1 MDSLHLT
8 DGSGL
13 AIQIAGILMIA
24 MLSFFTNRTVKRTSV
39 DYWTRAW
46 TCLVGSLAALMIS
59 LYVRPLQRYTAP
71 IYFLGEYAF
80 AFLFIAGCRNRATG
94 ALLTRRSLRWLFPAI
109 ALSVVLAQL
118 SVSRGDTLIFHSS
131 VMALLFLTAYRALQP
146 ARMAGQ
152 AATGFSVMSAA
163 LFLLALDFALYVA
176 SFTVISFNLGNL
188 PVLYL
193 RYSSVIDLI
202 LEILLGFGTVMVV
215 MDDSRHEVEAVNR
228 ELRAARDRLEVLA
241 RMDPLTEALNRH
253 AFYSL
258 VENRP
263 EPPSDGVCGCV
274 VIVDIDDLKPI
285 NDSVGHTAGDSVIR
299 AVAGSIRSII
309 RAGDLL
315 FRWGGDEF
323 LILLFGIAENDARA
337 RIDGLNHK
345 LSLFLIPGTHDPI
358 KISVSF
364 GIAAFEKVSGIEAAI
379 DTADAEMYASKQ
391 TRKQSGSLQRESSVH
406 Y

>member
-13 AIQIAGILMIA
+13 AIQFAGILMIA
-24 MLSFFTNRTVKRTSV
+24 MLSFFTNRTVKRKSV

-46 TCLVGSLAALMIS
+46 TCLAVSLAALMAS
-59 LYVRPLQRYTAP
+59 LYVRPLQPFTAP
-71 IYFLGEYAF
+71 VFFLGEYGF
-80 AFLFIAGCRNRATG
+80 AFMFIAGCRNRATG
-94 ALLTRRSLRWLFPAI
+94 ALLTRRSLRWLVPAI
-109 ALSVVLAQL
+109 ASSILLAQL
-118 SVSRGDTLIFHSS
+118 SLLRGDIFIFHSA

-146 ARMAGQ
+146 AREAGQ

-163 LFLLALDFALYVA
+163 LFLLALDFALYVI

-188 PVLYL
+188 PLLYL

-215 MDDSRHEVEAVNR
+215 MDDSRHEVEAANR

-263 EPPSDGVCGCV
+263 EVPSTGVCGCV
-274 VIVDIDDLKPI
+274 VVVDIDDLKPI

-323 LILLFGIAENDARA
+323 LILLFGIAEQDARN
-337 RIDGLNHK
+337 RIDGLNQK
-345 LSLFLIPGTHDPI
+345 LSVFLVPGTQEPI

-364 GIAAFEKVSGIEAAI
+364 GIAAFDKVSGIEAAI
-379 DTADAEMYASKQ
+379 DTADAEMYAGKQ
-391 TRKQSGSLQRESSVH
+391 TRKQSGSLKREKSVRL
-406 Y
+406 

>member
-8 DGSGL
+8 EGSGL
-13 AIQIAGILMIA
+13 AIQFAGILMIA
-24 MLSFFTNRTVKRTSV
+24 TLSLFTTRTVKRTSV
-39 DYWTRAW
+39 DYWTSAW
-46 TCLVGSLAALMIS
+46 TSLVVALAMLMAS
-59 LYVRPLQRYTAP
+59 LYLRPLRPYAAP
-71 IYFLGEYAF
+71 LYFLGEYGF
-80 AFLFIAGCRNRATG
+80 GYMFIAGCRNRANGTR
-94 ALLTRRSLRWLFPAI
+94 LTRRNLRWLPPALG
-109 ALSVVLAQL
+109 LSIILAQIS
-118 SVSRGDTLIFHSS
+118 SVHGDPFIFHSG
-131 VMALLFLTAYRALQP
+131 VMALLFLRAYRALQP
-146 ARMAGQ
+146 ARVDGQ
-152 AATGFSVMSAA
+152 SATGFTVMSAA
-163 LFLLALDFALYVA
+163 LFLLSLDFALYVV
-176 SFTVISFNLGNL
+176 SFTIISFDLGSL
-188 PVLYL
+188 PLLYL
-193 RYSSVIDLI
+193 RYASVVDLI

-215 MDDSRHEVEAVNR
+215 MDDSRQEVEAANR

-263 EPPSDGVCGCV
+263 EPPADGVCGCV
-274 VIVDIDDLKPI
+274 VVVDIDDLKPI

-323 LILLFGIAENDARA
+323 LILLFGIAEDDARA

-345 LSLFLIPGTHDPI
+345 LSMFLIPGTTDPI
-358 KISVSF
+358 KITVSF
-364 GIAAFEKVSGIEAAI
+364 GIAAFEKVSGIEGAI
-379 DTADAEMYASKQ
+379 DGADAEMYASKQ
-391 TRKQSGSLQRESSVH
+391 TRKQSGALDRENSLQ

>member
-13 AIQIAGILMIA
+13 AIQFAGILMIA
-24 MLSFFTNRTVKRTSV
+24 TLSLFTTRTVKRTSV
-39 DYWTRAW
+39 DYWTGAW
-46 TCLVGSLAALMIS
+46 TCLLISLAALMVS
-59 LYVRPLQRYTAP
+59 PYVRSLRPYLSP
-71 IYFLGEYAF
+71 VYFLGEYAF
-80 AFLFIAGCRNRATG
+80 GYMFIAGCRNRAMG
-94 ALLTRRSLRWLFPAI
+94 ALLSRRSLRLLAPAL
-109 ALSVVLAQL
+109 ALSVVLAQI
-118 SVSRGDTLIFHSS
+118 SSAYGDPFIFHSGI
-131 VMALLFLTAYRALQP
+131 MALLFLTAYRALQP
-146 ARMAGQ
+146 ARATQQ
-152 AATGFSVMSAA
+152 AATGFTVMSAA
-163 LFLLALDFALYVA
+163 LFLLSLDFALYVV
-176 SFTVISFNLGNL
+176 SFTIISFKLGSL
-188 PVLYL
+188 PLLYL
-193 RYSSVIDLI
+193 KYSSVIDLI

-215 MDDSRHEVEAVNR
+215 MDDSRHEVEAANR

-263 EPPSDGVCGCV
+263 EAPADGVCGCV
-274 VIVDIDDLKPI
+274 VVVDIDDLKPI

-323 LILLFGIAENDARA
+323 LILLFGIAEQDARA
-337 RIDGLNHK
+337 RIEGLNQK
-345 LSLFLIPGTHDPI
+345 LAMFLIPGATDPI

-364 GIAAFEKVSGIEAAI
+364 GIAAFGKVSEIEVAI
-379 DTADAEMYASKQ
+379 DSADAEMYTSKQ
-391 TRKQSGSLQRESSVH
+391 SRKQSGSLDRANSFQF
-406 Y
+406 

>member
-1 MDSLHLT
+1 
-8 DGSGL
+8 
-13 AIQIAGILMIA
+13 
-24 MLSFFTNRTVKRTSV
+24 
-39 DYWTRAW
+39 
-46 TCLVGSLAALMIS
+46 
-59 LYVRPLQRYTAP
+59 
-71 IYFLGEYAF
+71 
-80 AFLFIAGCRNRATG
+80 
-94 ALLTRRSLRWLFPAI
+94 
-109 ALSVVLAQL
+109 
-118 SVSRGDTLIFHSS
+118 
-131 VMALLFLTAYRALQP
+131 
-146 ARMAGQ
+146 
-152 AATGFSVMSAA
+152 
-163 LFLLALDFALYVA
+163 
-176 SFTVISFNLGNL
+176 
-188 PVLYL
+188 
-193 RYSSVIDLI
+193 
-202 LEILLGFGTVMVV
+202 
-215 MDDSRHEVEAVNR
+215 MDDSRHEVEAANR

-263 EPPSDGVCGCV
+263 EAPSTGVCGCV
-274 VIVDIDDLKPI
+274 VVVDIDDLKPI

-323 LILLFGIAENDARA
+323 LILLFGIAEEDARS

-345 LSLFLIPGTHDPI
+345 LSVFLVPGTQEPI

-364 GIAAFEKVSGIEAAI
+364 GIAAFDKVSGIEAAI

-391 TRKQSGSLQRESSVH
+391 TRKQSGSLKREKTVH